1 MRSFRFAFTFV
12 LVALPF
18 FPGCAAP
25 PPEPIRFAD
34 LGHSTLFVVS
44 NDGETQA
51 WFDQGLAFHW
61 GFNHAEA
68 ILCFE
73 RAAELD
79 PNLGVA
85 WLYVA
90 LGHGP
95 NINDPVMGAE
105 RSEAAH
111 HAAVRAASLC
121 RPGRDADLAAA
132 VLQRY
137 PWPAPLDRAP
147 YDRAYADALR
157 GLFAKYPGDAEI
169 ATLFAESL
177 LDLRPWDQWTHDGK
191 PQEGT
196 LEAVAALDRALELNP
211 NHPGANHLYIHAVE
225 ASPNP
230 ERADAAAD
238 RLRTLVPGV
247 AHLVHMPAHIDVRTG
262 RYLAAIETNR
272 LAAKADR
279 AYSAVRPRGGIYAL
293 YRAHNPHFIVFAA
306 MLSGR
311 KSDALEGLEMMDS
324 ILTQDV
330 VDSLPEVLSGF
341 LVTRSHVYIR
351 FGMWDEILALAP
363 PRTDSALRIA
373 MFHYARGV
381 AFAATGKVSE
391 ARVEQG
397 LFTKAVARVDETA
410 MLGNNPARTALSIG
424 DAVLEGEILY
434 RAGEHDK
441 AFASLETAAQ
451 RYDAL
456 RYDEPTSWMMPPR
469 HALGALL
476 LESGRTERAIA
487 VYRQDLAAHPENVWS
502 LQGLTEALRATGAA
516 DAEAVAARFE
526 RAAKIADIEIDV
538 SCFCRTTK
546 SR

>member
-1 MRSFRFAFTFV
+1 MRSYGFISVVA
-12 LVALPF
+12 ALPF
-18 FPGCAAP
+18 LPGCAAP
-25 PPEPIRFAD
+25 PPEPIRFGD

-44 NDGETQA
+44 SDGEAQS

-61 GFNHAEA
+61 GFNHGEA
-68 ILCFE
+68 ILSFE

-79 PNLGVA
+79 PTLGLA

-95 NINDPVMGAE
+95 NINDPVMGDE
-105 RSEAAH
+105 RTLAAH
-111 HAAVRAASLC
+111 RAAQRAVERC
-121 RPGRDADLAAA
+121 RAGRDAELAAA
-132 VLQRY
+132 VLLRF
-137 PWPAPLDRAP
+137 PWPAPQDRAE
-147 YDRAYADALR
+147 YDRAYAEALR
-157 GLFAKYPGDAEI
+157 ALHTRYPGDAEL

-196 LEAVAALDRALELNP
+196 LEAIAALDRALELNP

-225 ASPNP
+225 ASPHP
-230 ERADAAAD
+230 ELADSAAD

-272 LAAKADR
+272 LAAEADR
-279 AYSAVRPRGGIYAL
+279 AYSTVRPRGGIYAV

-311 KSDALEGLEMMDS
+311 KKDALEGLEMIDS
-324 ILTQDV
+324 ILTEDV
-330 VDSLPEVLSGF
+330 VDSLPDVLSGF
-341 LVTRSHVYIR
+341 LVTRAHVYIR
-351 FGMWDEILALAP
+351 FGMWDEILALEP

-381 AFAATGKVSE
+381 AFAATGRVLE
-391 ARVEQG
+391 ARVEQER
-397 LFTKAVARVDETA
+397 FTAAVENVADSA
-410 MLGNNPARTALSIG
+410 MLGNNTAQSALSIG
-424 DAVLEGEILY
+424 AAVLEGEIAY
-434 RAGEHDK
+434 RAGELDK

-476 LESGRTERAIA
+476 LESGRTARAIE
-487 VYRQDLAAHPENVWS
+487 VYRQDLGAHPENVWS
-502 LQGLTEALRATGAA
+502 LQGLAEALRETAAA
-516 DAEAVAARFE
+516 DAETVAERFE
-526 RAAKIADIEIDV
+526 RAAQIADIAIEA

-546 SR
+546 GR